1 MSKRPTFYINRNA
14 KVNQAKIY
22 SCRLCCDGEK
32 LATAVEALELTIDTL
47 DHLQYCLYE
56 SADTRFTQNRLATAR
71 AALEKV
77 K

>member
-1 MSKRPTFYINRNA
+1 MSIVCRTCYDDLVSIDTYYVCRACENKL
-14 KVNQAKIY
+14 NQ
-22 SCRLCCDGEK
+22 K
-32 LATAVEALELTIDTL
+32 LAIAVEALELTIDTL